1 MRLENQDYTDMNQE
15 QRKIYDDIASGPR
28 GSVRGPLAV
37 WMHRAGLADKAQSL
51 GEYCRYSSSLE
62 PLLSEF
68 AICLIA
74 RVWGSGYEW
83 KVHSKIAIE
92 AGVDQDVIKSIS
104 QGKMPSLM
112 SEEQQAIYEFTMTL
126 NKNKKISDELYEKT
140 YKILGKDRIVD
151 LVGILGYYTLISM
164 TINVFGVQHP
174 EMQSPYM
181 DELEY
186 EIEI

>member
-1 MRLENQDYTDMNQE
+1 MRLKNLDYSDMNQE
-15 QRKIYDDIASGPR
+15 QKKIYDDIASGPR

-51 GEYCRYSSSLE
+51 GAYCRYSSSLE

-74 RVWGSGYEW
+74 RIWASGYEW
-83 KVHSKIAIE
+83 KVHSKIAID
-92 AGVDQDVIKSIS
+92 AGVSKNTIESIS
-104 QGKMPSLM
+104 LGKKPSQM
-112 SEEQQAIYEFTMTL
+112 SEEQHAVYEFTMTL
-126 NKNKKISDELYEKT
+126 NKDKKISDELYNKT
-140 YKILGKDRIVD
+140 YEILGKDRLVD

-164 TINVFGVQHP
+164 TINVFGVQHS
-174 EMQSPYM
+174 EMDSPYM
-181 DELEY
+181 DELES

>member
-1 MRLENQDYTDMNQE
+1 MRLKNLDYSDMNQE
-15 QRKIYDDIASGPR
+15 QKKIHDDIASGPR

-51 GEYCRYSSSLE
+51 GAYCRYSSSLE

-74 RVWGSGYEW
+74 RIWGSGYEW
-83 KVHSKIAIE
+83 KVHSKIAID
-92 AGVDQDVIKSIS
+92 AGINEDMIESIS
-104 QGKMPSLM
+104 HGKKPGHM
-112 SEEQQAIYEFTMTL
+112 SEEQHAVYEFTMTL
-126 NKNKKISDELYEKT
+126 NKDKKISDELYNKT
-140 YKILGKDRIVD
+140 YEILGKDRIVD

-164 TINVFGVQHP
+164 TINVFGVQHT
-174 EMQSPYM
+174 EMDSPYM
-181 DELEY
+181 DELES

>member
-1 MRLENQDYTDMNQE
+1 MRLKNLDYSDMNQE
-15 QRKIYDDIASGPR
+15 QKKIYYAIASGPR

-51 GEYCRYSSSLE
+51 GAYCRYSSSLE

-74 RVWGSGYEW
+74 RIWGSGYEW
-83 KVHSKIAIE
+83 KAHSKIAID
-92 AGVDQDVIKSIS
+92 AGVNEDTIESIS
-104 QGKMPSLM
+104 LGKKPSQM
-112 SEEQQAIYEFTMTL
+112 SEEQHAIYEFTMSL
-126 NKNKKISDELYEKT
+126 NKDKKISDELYKKT
-140 YKILGKDRIVD
+140 YEILGKDRIVD

-164 TINVFGVQHP
+164 TINVFGVQHS
-174 EMQSPYM
+174 EMDSPYM
-181 DELEY
+181 DELET

>member
-1 MRLENQDYTDMNQE
+1 MRLKNLDYSDMNQA
-15 QRKIYDDIASGPR
+15 QKKIYDDITSGPR
-28 GSVRGPLAV
+28 GSVRGPLAI
-37 WMHRAGLADKAQSL
+37 WMHRAGLADNAQSL
-51 GEYCRYSSSLE
+51 GAYCRYSSSLE

-74 RVWGSGYEW
+74 RIWGSGYEW

-92 AGVDQDVIKSIS
+92 AGVTKDIIESIS
-104 QGKMPSLM
+104 QGKKPSHM
-112 SEEQQAIYEFTMTL
+112 SEKQQAIYEFTMTL
-126 NKNKKISDELYEKT
+126 NTDKRISDELYKKT
-140 YKILGKDRIVD
+140 YESLGKDRIVD

-181 DELEY
+181 DELES

>member
-1 MRLENQDYTDMNQE
+1 MRLINSDYSDMNEE
-15 QRKIYDDIASGPR
+15 QKKIYDDIASGPR

-51 GEYCRYSSSLE
+51 GAYCRYSSSLE

-74 RVWGSGYEW
+74 RIWASGYEW
-83 KVHSKIAIE
+83 KVHSKIAID
-92 AGVDQDVIKSIS
+92 AGVNKNTIESIS
-104 QGKMPSLM
+104 LGKKPSQM
-112 SEEQQAIYEFTMTL
+112 SEEQHAIYEFTMSL
-126 NKNKKISDELYEKT
+126 NKDKRISDELYNKT
-140 YKILGKDRIVD
+140 YEILGKDRLVD

-164 TINVFGVQHP
+164 TINVFGVQHS
-174 EMQSPYM
+174 EMETPYM
-181 DELEY
+181 DELES